1 MAIKGL
7 IFDLDGTVTLSQQL
21 HTQAFAEVFKRHGLK
36 YTAEDDARYSG
47 RGAHCTFPEF
57 FQENGITLTPEQ
69 VEQYSA
75 EKRAFYDE
83 LIKKSPIIAVPG
95 VDKFLERQKTKG
107 MQIAMSTGNRIEST
121 EVILGKVELQK
132 YFPIIVTNKDIE
144 KSKPAPDIFLKAAGK
159 MGLKPEECIVFED
172 AVNGVEGAKNAGMR
186 CIALKTT
193 TDPEKLL
200 KAGADHLATDY
211 NEITDDLLQ

>member
-7 IFDLDGTVTLSQQL
+7 IFDLDGTVTLSQQF
-21 HTQAFAEVFKRHGLK
+21 HTQAFAEVFKKHGLN

-57 FQENGITLTPEQ
+57 FKENGITLTQEQ

-75 EKRAFYDE
+75 EKRAVYDE
-83 LIKKSPIIAVPG
+83 LIKKNSILTVPG
-95 VDKFLERQKTKG
+95 VEKFLERQKTRG
-107 MQIAMSTGNRIEST
+107 MQIAMSTGNRIESS
-121 EVILGKVELQK
+121 EIILGKAGLQK
-132 YFPIIVTNKDIE
+132 YFPIIVTNRDVE
-144 KSKPAPDIFLKAAGK
+144 KSKPAPDIFLKAAEK
-159 MGLKPEECIVFED
+159 LGLKPEECIVFED
-172 AVNGVEGAKNAGMR
+172 AVNGVQGAKNAGMR

-200 KAGADHLATDY
+200 GAGADHL
-211 NEITDDLLQ
+211 ITDFNELTDDFLL